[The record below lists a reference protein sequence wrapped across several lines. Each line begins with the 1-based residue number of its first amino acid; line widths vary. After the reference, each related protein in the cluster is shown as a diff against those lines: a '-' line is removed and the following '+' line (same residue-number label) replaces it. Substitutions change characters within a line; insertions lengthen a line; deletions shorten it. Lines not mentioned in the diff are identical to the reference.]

1 MFIFNR
7 SVKTYADQATPHFCL
22 LTDSIK
28 TGKWKWK
35 CIHKCCFGKNS
46 TNDACHR
53 SDEKKYEILKLKE
66 VYACLGLKAS
76 LNSAAVTCMVQS
88 LHAEQNHQSE
98 NNIGSPVHLENLDT
112 RSI

>member
-1 MFIFNR
+1 M
-7 SVKTYADQATPHFCL
+7 S
-22 LTDSIK
+22 S
-28 TGKWKWK
+28 
-35 CIHKCCFGKNS
+35 
-46 TNDACHR
+46 DACLR

-66 VYACLGLKAS
+66 VYACLGLKAP

-112 RSI
+112 HSI

>member
-1 MFIFNR
+1 MH
-7 SVKTYADQATPHFCL
+7 A
-22 LTDSIK
+22 
-28 TGKWKWK
+28 
-35 CIHKCCFGKNS
+35 
-46 TNDACHR
+46 
-53 SDEKKYEILKLKE
+53 SDLMKKKYEILKLKE

-112 RSI
+112 RSIWMYWAAVLLTVLSTGRFVQTPFQKMLF